1 MLSPSQMILY
11 TYIISRVKKDRR
23 DEAKKLINEGFSLE
37 KKGNLSKEYLLSMK
51 AKYIDLAKPEAVPE
65 LTKAIDDYISS
76 L

>member
-51 AKYIDLAKPEAVPE
+51 SKYIDFAKPESVPE

>member
-37 KKGNLSKEYLLSMK
+37 KKGRLSKEYLLSMK
-51 AKYIDLAKPEAVPE
+51 AKYIDLAKPEAVAYRYLE
-65 LTKAIDDYISS
+65 RKWYGKI
-76 L
+76 

>member
-23 DEAKKLINEGFSLE
+23 DEGFSLE

>member
-37 KKGNLSKEYLLSMK
+37 KKGNLSKDLRLYLNLQK
-51 AKYIDLAKPEAVPE
+51 Q
-65 LTKAIDDYISS
+65 
-76 L
+76 